1 MTQPVEEAKRIGKQ
15 YLDEQSLNPFPGNR
29 AYLWQRLTGVGITGY
44 LFMHMIVI
52 GSIARGPQTFDKML
66 GRVTHPA
73 GILAPLEFLL
83 LLVIAFHALNG
94 VRVTVLEFNGLAK
107 HHRVSVLV
115 MMAAFVVLAVVGA
128 ILFFPRV
135 FAV

>member
-1 MTQPVEEAKRIGKQ
+1 MTPPIEEAKRIGKQ
-15 YLDEQSLNPFPGNR
+15 YLDEQSLNPYPGMR
-29 AYLWQRLTGVGITGY
+29 AYLWQRLTGIGITFY

-52 GSIARGPQTFDKML
+52 GSIARGPEAFDRML

-83 LLVIAFHALNG
+83 ILVIAFHALNG
-94 VRVTVLEFNGLAK
+94 IRVITLEFGGLAK
-107 HHRVSVLV
+107 HHRVSVV
-115 MMAAFVVLAVVGA
+115 AMMVAFGVLAALGA
-128 ILFFPRV
+128 LLFFPRV